1 MSRSNKFD
9 YQAALENSLIA
20 HPEGLS
26 LDELV
31 AHTGLKV
38 DRSTLFRHM
47 THLLEQGRVERVGK
61 ARASRYR
68 WLKPAQAVPDP
79 DPGAQAPA
87 IAPAPERAERR
98 RPNVAPVAAQP
109 LPQTGSVEPT
119 PVSSP
124 TTVPVGNY
132 DAVVKKAVRTIV
144 REWKRCNRVNLH
156 IYLSLLV
163 KPDVLDELAVV
174 VEKEL
179 AGLREDDLDRFGLT
193 PLEYSRFIP
202 PESAGGPENRQS
214 R

>member
-9 YQAALENSLIA
+9 YEAALENSLIA

-47 THLLEQGRVERVGK
+47 THLIEQGRVERVGK

-68 WLKPAQAVPDP
+68 SLNPAQAVPEP
-79 DPGAQAPA
+79 HPPGTQHPAIAQAPE
-87 IAPAPERAERR
+87 PAESP
-98 RPNVAPVAAQP
+98 RPDVVPAQP
-109 LPQTGSVEPT
+109 LPQTGSAEPT
-119 PVSSP
+119 PASSP
-124 TTVPVGNY
+124 ATEPIKNY

-144 REWKRCNRVNLH
+144 REWKRCNRINLQ

-163 KPDVLDELAVV
+163 KPDVLNELAEV

-193 PLEYSRFIP
+193 PMEYSRFIP
-202 PESAGGPENRQS
+202 SEPAGRPENRQP